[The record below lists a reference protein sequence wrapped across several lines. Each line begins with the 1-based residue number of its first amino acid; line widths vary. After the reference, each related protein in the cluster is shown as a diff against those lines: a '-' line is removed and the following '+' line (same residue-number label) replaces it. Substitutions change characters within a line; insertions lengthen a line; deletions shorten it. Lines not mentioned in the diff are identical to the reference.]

1 MKGWGG
7 RWFGLLLRILMGD
20 GGFGDGGVD
29 RWDVSLRR
37 VDELSV

>member
-20 GGFGDGGVD
+20 GGFGDGGWIVGMF
-29 RWDVSLRR
+29 RYG
-37 VDELSV
+37 ELMS